1 MKKPKLPRFQGLA
14 LRLRFVTFAAV
25 CVVGAIN
32 DVSAATYG
40 VQIISATGG
49 GSLMND
55 AGDIVGVIQTH
66 GPCFPYPSCW
76 VNNTVVVWPAGK
88 QQPVT
93 LPAPADRPFIAV
105 SGMNAAGWL
114 AGTASS
120 GLVGFAPQ
128 PVAWEPSESGY
139 TLHNIGLLPGNTIA
153 RVAGIDDLNRVVGY
167 STDST
172 IGPPNAAPFVWDPIG
187 GLRNLTDSGFPNE
200 IPLALSPHGTVALLS
215 SWYRLDTPG
224 VVTPNAPPPKGFGFR
239 PEAFAEIND
248 AGDQARFLI
257 TGGSQNIAYFYRYVS
272 ATGEWQQL
280 SGTGSGRLS
289 RYGMGSINDASD
301 ITGTIA
307 GSGVIAAGP
316 DGLSASLSAQ
326 FSPAYDGMP
335 ITSAQSLNKKGHIL
349 AAVGLGGH
357 SLRLVRLTPIEPCTA
372 SCLRVATLQMVAK
385 RVTQCR
391 ASNQVSVTL
400 TVTDEAGKRQ
410 PGVQLKG
417 RFLDG
422 YWLDKRVSGITDT
435 RGVVR
440 FTHTGRACVGA
451 ITFFV
456 DQASAKGRV
465 FDRSQG
471 ILVKSIIPA
480 S

>member
-1 MKKPKLPRFQGLA
+1 MKKTKRPRFQGLA
-14 LRLRFVTFAAV
+14 LRLRFVTFAAW
-25 CVVGAIN
+25 CVVGVVN
-32 DVSAATYG
+32 DVLAATYG
-40 VQIISATGG
+40 VQLISATGG

-55 AGDIVGVIQTH
+55 AGDIVGVIQTP
-66 GPCFPYPSCW
+66 GPCFPYPSCQ
-76 VNNTVVVWPAGK
+76 VKNTVVVWPAGK
-88 QQPVT
+88 QRAVP
-93 LPAPADRPFIAV
+93 LPSPADRPFIAV

-167 STDST
+167 STDSA

-224 VVTPNAPPPKGFGFR
+224 VITPNAPTPKGFI
-239 PEAFAEIND
+239 PEASAEIND

-280 SGTGSGRLS
+280 SGMGSGRLS
-289 RYGMGSINDASD
+289 RYGVGSINDVMD

-307 GSGVIAAGP
+307 SSGVIAAGP
-316 DGLSASLSAQ
+316 EGLSTSLAAQ
-326 FSPAYDGMP
+326 LSPAYGGMP
-335 ITSAQSLNKKGHIL
+335 ITSANSLNKKGHIL
-349 AAVGLGGH
+349 AAAGLGGH
-357 SLRLVRLTPIEPCTA
+357 SLRLVRLFPTKPCTA

-410 PGVQLKG
+410 PGVQLRG

-422 YWLDKRVSGITDT
+422 YWLDQRVSGTTDT

-465 FDRSQG
+465 FDRNQG
-471 ILVKSIIPA
+471 VLVKSIIP
-480 S
+480 SS

>member
-1 MKKPKLPRFQGLA
+1 
-14 LRLRFVTFAAV
+14 
-25 CVVGAIN
+25 
-32 DVSAATYG
+32 
-40 VQIISATGG
+40 
-49 GSLMND
+49 MND
-55 AGDIVGVIQTH
+55 AGDIVGVIQTP
-66 GPCFPYPSCW
+66 GRCFPYPSCW
-76 VNNTVVVWPAGK
+76 VNNTVVVWPAG
-88 QQPVT
+88 QQRAIP
-93 LPAPADRPFIAV
+93 LPAPEGQPFIAV
-105 SGMNAAGWL
+105 SGLNAAGWL
-114 AGTASS
+114 AGTVSS
-120 GLVGFAPQ
+120 GLVDFAPQ

-139 TLHNIGLLPGNTIA
+139 TLHAIGLLPGNTIA

-172 IGPPNAAPFVWDPIG
+172 IAPLNAAPFVWDPVG
-187 GLRNLTDSGFPNE
+187 GLRNLTASGFPNE
-200 IPLALSPHGTVALLS
+200 IPLALSPHGAVALLKG
-215 SWYRLDTPG
+215 WYRLDEPG
-224 VVTPNAPPPKGFGFR
+224 VVTPNAPPPAGFT
-239 PEAFAEIND
+239 PEASAKIND

-257 TGGSQNIAYFYRYVS
+257 TTGSQNIAYFYRHVS
-272 ATGEWQQL
+272 ASGEWQQL
-280 SGTGSGRLS
+280 SALGSGRLS
-289 RYGMGSINDASD
+289 RYGIGSINDASD

-307 GSGVIAAGP
+307 SSGVIAAGP
-316 DGLSASLSAQ
+316 EGLSTSLAAQ
-326 FSPAYDGMP
+326 LSPAYGGMP
-335 ITSAQSLNKKGHIL
+335 ITSAKSLNKKGHIL
-349 AAVGLGGH
+349 ASAELGGH
-357 SLRLVRLTPIEPCTA
+357 SLRLVRLFPIKPCTA
-372 SCLRVATLQMVAK
+372 SCLRVANLQLVAK
-385 RVTQCR
+385 RVTECR

-410 PGVQLKG
+410 PGVQLRG

-422 YWLDKRVSGITDT
+422 YWLDKRVSGATDT

>member
-1 MKKPKLPRFQGLA
+1 MKKTKHPRFQGLA
-14 LRLRFVTFAAV
+14 LRLRFVTFAAW
-25 CVVGAIN
+25 CVVGVVN
-32 DVSAATYG
+32 DVLAATYG
-40 VQIISATGG
+40 VQLISATGG

-55 AGDIVGVIQTH
+55 AGDIVGVIQTP
-66 GPCFPYPSCW
+66 GPCFPYPSCQ
-76 VNNTVVVWPAGK
+76 VKNTVVVWPAGK
-88 QQPVT
+88 QRGVP
-93 LPAPADRPFIAV
+93 LPSPADRPFIAV

-167 STDST
+167 STDSA

-224 VVTPNAPPPKGFGFR
+224 VITPNAPTPKGFI
-239 PEAFAEIND
+239 PEASAEIND

-280 SGTGSGRLS
+280 SGMGSGRLS
-289 RYGMGSINDASD
+289 RYGVGSINDVMD

-307 GSGVIAAGP
+307 SSGVIAAGP
-316 DGLSASLSAQ
+316 EGLSTSLAAQ
-326 FSPAYDGMP
+326 LSPAYGGMP
-335 ITSAQSLNKKGHIL
+335 ITSANSLNKKGHIL
-349 AAVGLGGH
+349 AAAGLGGH
-357 SLRLVRLTPIEPCTA
+357 SLRLVRLFPIKPCTA

-410 PGVQLKG
+410 PGVQLRG

-422 YWLDKRVSGITDT
+422 YWLDQRVSGTTDT

-465 FDRSQG
+465 FDRNQG
-471 ILVKSIIPA
+471 VLVKSIIP
-480 S
+480 SS

>member
-1 MKKPKLPRFQGLA
+1 MARIHC
-14 LRLRFVTFAAV
+14 VTFATV
-25 CVVGAIN
+25 CVVGAIH

-49 GSLMND
+49 GSSMND
-55 AGDIVGVIQTH
+55 AGDIVGVIQKPGH
-66 GPCFPYPSCW
+66 CFPYPSCW

-88 QQPVT
+88 QQPVI
-93 LPAPADRPFIAV
+93 LPVPADRPYITV
-105 SGMNAAGWL
+105 NGMNAAGWL

-128 PVAWEPSESGY
+128 TVAWEPSESGY

-167 STDST
+167 NTDST
-172 IGPPNAAPFVWDPIG
+172 IAPPNAAPFVWDPIG

-200 IPLALSPHGTVALLS
+200 IPLALSPHGTVALLN

-224 VVTPNAPPPKGFGFR
+224 VVTPNAPSPKGFR
-239 PEAFAEIND
+239 PEASAEIND

-257 TGGSQNIAYFYRYVS
+257 TGGSQNVAYFYRYVS

-280 SGTGSGRLS
+280 SGMGSGRLS
-289 RYGMGSINDASD
+289 RYGIGSINDVSD

-326 FSPAYDGMP
+326 LSPAYDGMP

-349 AAVGLGGH
+349 AAAGLGGH

>member
-1 MKKPKLPRFQGLA
+1 MKKTKHPRFQGLA
-14 LRLRFVTFAAV
+14 LRLRFVTFAAW
-25 CVVGAIN
+25 CVVGVVN
-32 DVSAATYG
+32 DVLAATYG
-40 VQIISATGG
+40 VQLISATGG

-55 AGDIVGVIQTH
+55 AGDIVGVIQTP
-66 GPCFPYPSCW
+66 GPCFPYPSCQ
-76 VNNTVVVWPAGK
+76 VKNTVVVWPAGK
-88 QQPVT
+88 QRAVP
-93 LPAPADRPFIAV
+93 LPSPADRPFIAV

-167 STDST
+167 STDSA

-224 VVTPNAPPPKGFGFR
+224 VITPNAPTPKGFI
-239 PEAFAEIND
+239 PEASAEIND

-280 SGTGSGRLS
+280 SGMGSGRLS
-289 RYGMGSINDASD
+289 RYGVGSINDVMD

-307 GSGVIAAGP
+307 SSGVIAAGP
-316 DGLSASLSAQ
+316 EGLSTSLAAQ
-326 FSPAYDGMP
+326 LSPAYGGMP
-335 ITSAQSLNKKGHIL
+335 ITSANSLNKKGHIL
-349 AAVGLGGH
+349 AAAGLGGH
-357 SLRLVRLTPIEPCTA
+357 SLRLVRLFPIKPCTA

-410 PGVQLKG
+410 PGVQLRG

-422 YWLDKRVSGITDT
+422 YWLDQRVSGTTDT

-465 FDRSQG
+465 FDRNQG
-471 ILVKSIIPA
+471 VLVKSIIP
-480 S
+480 SS

>member
-1 MKKPKLPRFQGLA
+1 
-14 LRLRFVTFAAV
+14 
-25 CVVGAIN
+25 
-32 DVSAATYG
+32 
-40 VQIISATGG
+40 
-49 GSLMND
+49 MND
-55 AGDIVGVIQTH
+55 AGDIVGVIQTP
-66 GPCFPYPSCW
+66 GRCFPYPSCW
-76 VNNTVVVWPAGK
+76 VNNTVVVWPAG
-88 QQPVT
+88 QQRAIP
-93 LPAPADRPFIAV
+93 LPAPEGQPFIAV
-105 SGMNAAGWL
+105 SGLNAAGWL
-114 AGTASS
+114 AGTVSS
-120 GLVGFAPQ
+120 GLVDFAPQ

-139 TLHNIGLLPGNTIA
+139 TLHAIGLLPGNTIA

-172 IGPPNAAPFVWDPIG
+172 IAPLNAAPFVWDPVG
-187 GLRNLTDSGFPNE
+187 GLRNLTASGFPNE
-200 IPLALSPHGTVALLS
+200 IPLALSPHGAVALLKG
-215 SWYRLDTPG
+215 WYRLDEPG
-224 VVTPNAPPPKGFGFR
+224 VVTPNAPPPAGFT
-239 PEAFAEIND
+239 PEASAKIND

-257 TGGSQNIAYFYRYVS
+257 TTGSQNIAYFYRHVS
-272 ATGEWQQL
+272 ASGEWQQL
-280 SGTGSGRLS
+280 SALGSGRLS
-289 RYGMGSINDASD
+289 RYGIGSINDASD

-307 GSGVIAAGP
+307 SPGVIAAGP
-316 DGLSASLSAQ
+316 EGLSTSLAAQ
-326 FSPAYDGMP
+326 LSPAYGGMP
-335 ITSAQSLNKKGHIL
+335 ITSAKSLNKKGHIL
-349 AAVGLGGH
+349 ASAELGGH
-357 SLRLVRLTPIEPCTA
+357 SLRLVRLFPIKPCTA
-372 SCLRVATLQMVAK
+372 SCLRVANLQLVAK
-385 RVTQCR
+385 RVTECR

-410 PGVQLKG
+410 PGVQLRG

-422 YWLDKRVSGITDT
+422 YWLDKRVSGATDT